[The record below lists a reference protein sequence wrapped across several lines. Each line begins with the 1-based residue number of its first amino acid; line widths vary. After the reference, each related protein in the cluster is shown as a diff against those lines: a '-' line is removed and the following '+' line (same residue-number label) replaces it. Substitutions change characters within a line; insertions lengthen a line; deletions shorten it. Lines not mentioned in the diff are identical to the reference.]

1 MLKKIGTKAV
11 CCLLILGMLVSC
23 APQNLYGPG
32 HPSEKEMMTESA
44 RMIDSSYEM
53 VRSILLEEGEYSED
67 EFLSY
72 GKLDGEVVMR
82 SLKELDR
89 GEEMM
94 EFLYNSDK
102 FENVDAVL
110 NAASAILDEREMAT
124 LKVKAEEVESQLMDV
139 GEKVSRSLNATQ
151 KVEFYKDLRSLV
163 VKSVVLLT
171 AAIVYAFVPRVLFWG
186 KIAAATAVS
195 IAAGV
200 VASTL
205 ITIVEWADK
214 DTKLDDNSFTDWLTS
229 VTVDP
234 FADWALAQGIINTQ
248 SALTESPITAALIL
262 GVFAIYSVTD
272 SCKILLQK
280 YNFRV

>member
-1 MLKKIGTKAV
+1 MKRSLMVKGV
-11 CCLLILGMLVSC
+11 SWLLVFTMLVSC
-23 APQNLYGPG
+23 TPQNLYGPG
-32 HPSEKEMMTESA
+32 RPDAKKMMTESA
-44 RMIDSSYEM
+44 RMIDSSYEL
-53 VRSILLEEGEYSED
+53 VRSVLLEEGEYSED
-67 EFLSY
+67 DFLSY

-82 SLKELDR
+82 SLNDMEK

-94 EFLYNSDK
+94 EFLYYADK
-102 FENVDAVL
+102 YESVDDVL
-110 NAASAILDEREMAT
+110 SAASGILDEKEMNLLRT
-124 LKVKAEEVESQLMDV
+124 KAQEVERTMMEE
-139 GEKVSRSLNATQ
+139 GRRISRGLNATQ
-151 KVEFYKDLRSLV
+151 KLEFFKDLRTLV

-171 AAIVYAFVPRVLFWG
+171 AAIVYAFVPRVMFWG

-214 DTKLDDNSFTDWLTS
+214 DVQLNDESFTDWLTS

-272 SCKILLQK
+272 SCKEILKK